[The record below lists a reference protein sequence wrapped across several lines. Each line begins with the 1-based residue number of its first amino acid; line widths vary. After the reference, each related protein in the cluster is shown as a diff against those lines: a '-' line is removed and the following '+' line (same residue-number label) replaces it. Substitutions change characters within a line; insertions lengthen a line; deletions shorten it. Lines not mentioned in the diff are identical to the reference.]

1 MNSLMR
7 WSTTLGLVGSTVLAT
22 WLGQT
27 LKVLALPTDDVIKI
41 LQGVPVFTIS
51 DAQGAPLVAIG
62 EGNKKV
68 TGVFMSQQEAQNFF
82 NQLKKQKPDVAAKAV
97 ELVL

>member
-51 DAQGAPLVAIG
+51 DAQGAPLVAIALIG
-62 EGNKKV
+62 RSG
-68 TGVFMSQQEAQNFF
+68 TS
-82 NQLKKQKPDVAAKAV
+82 
-97 ELVL
+97 ELAGARI